1 MNEHT
6 REVLLSVRG
15 LTKSFPL
22 HRGLFSRSA
31 GSVRAVDGVS
41 FEVPRGTTLGLVGET
56 GCGKTTLGRLILRLL
71 PADGGEVLF
80 RGENVLAAPAARL
93 RRLRQE
99 MQIVF
104 QDPFGS
110 LNPRMRVGAIVG
122 EGLRIFRRGSGREID
137 QETGRL
143 LQRVGLGA
151 SAARLFPHEFSGG
164 QRQRI
169 GIARAIAL
177 RPAFIVCDE
186 PVSSL
191 DVSIQ
196 AQILN
201 LLADLQEEMGIAYL
215 FIAHDLRVVEHISHR
230 VAVMYRGRI
239 VETAAR
245 EALYSDPRHPYTRLL
260 LDSIPELDP
269 AAPRRPAPSAPA
281 EEKTG
286 GGCPFFPRCGER
298 EEGCREQVPELR
310 EVGEG
315 HWVACVKQVKGAKN
329 KV

>member
-1 MNEHT
+1 MKEQSQDI
-6 REVLLSVRG
+6 LLQVRD
-15 LTKSFPL
+15 LRKSFPL
-22 HRGLFSRSA
+22 RRGLFSRPA

-41 FEVPRGTTLGLVGET
+41 FEIPRGTTLGLVGET

-71 PADGGEVLF
+71 PADGGEVFF
-80 RGENVLAAPAARL
+80 RGLNVLALPPARL
-93 RRLRQE
+93 RELRQE

-122 EGLRIFRRGSGREID
+122 EGLRIFRRGTGREI
-137 QETGRL
+137 ETETARL
-143 LQRVGLGA
+143 LERVGLNA
-151 SAARLFPHEFSGG
+151 SAAKLYPHEFSGG

-201 LLADLQEEMGIAYL
+201 LLADLQEEMGLAYL

-230 VAVMYRGRI
+230 VAVMYRGRLM
-239 VETAAR
+239 ETAKR
-245 EALYSDPRHPYTRLL
+245 EDLYADPRHPYTRLL
-260 LDSIPELDP
+260 LDSIPDLDP
-269 AAPRRPAPSAPA
+269 AAPRRDPPAVAP
-281 EEKTG
+281 EEAAG
-286 GGCPFFPRCGER
+286 DGCPFFPRCGER
-298 EEGCREQVPELR
+298 SEECGTVVPELQ
-310 EVGEG
+310 EIFPG
-315 HWVACVKQVKGAKN
+315 HQVACIRQGRLKTEG
-329 KV
+329 